1 MYQLPSL
8 SYLYQD
14 LEHFIDTHTMGL
26 HYHKHEQTYLN
37 NLNNLLNKNNY
48 DYKYDLNEL
57 IYHIEEFSLEDRE
70 TILFNLGGVLN
81 HNIYWKSFNKNNTLP
96 SGELKEQIDKQ
107 FGGYDEFWKEI
118 KENALKLKGS
128 GYTFLVMSNNE
139 LEIINFF
146 NQDSPLLYGYIP
158 LFNIDLW
165 EHAYYINYEND
176 KSKYIDNFKE
186 IADFSYANEIYNKNA
201 QNF

>member
-1 MYQLPSL
+1 MYQLPML

-14 LEHFIDTHTMGL
+14 LEPFIDTHTMGL

-37 NLNNLLNKNNY
+37 NLNKILEKNNY
-48 DYKYDLNEL
+48 KYNYDLNEL
-57 IYHIEEFSLEDRE
+57 IFHIDDFPLEDRE
-70 TILFNLGGVLN
+70 NLLFNLGGVLN
-81 HNIYWKSFNKNNTLP
+81 HNIYWKSMSNKKTLP
-96 SGELKEQIDKQ
+96 EGKLKEQIEKQ
-107 FGGYDEFWKEI
+107 YGSYDEFWQKFKET
-118 KENALKLKGS
+118 ALSLKGS
-128 GYTFLVMSNNE
+128 GYTFLVTNNKT

-165 EHAYYINYEND
+165 EHAYYLNYEND

-186 IADFSYANEIYNKNA
+186 IVDFSNATEIYNT
-201 QNF
+201 Q

>member
-14 LEHFIDTHTMGL
+14 LEPFIDTHTMGL

-57 IYHIEEFSLEDRE
+57 IYHIEEFPLEDRE
-70 TILFNLGGVLN
+70 NILFNLGGVLN
-81 HNIYWKSFNKNNTLP
+81 HNIYWKSMNNNGTLP
-96 SGELKEQIDKQ
+96 SGKLKEQIDKQ
-107 FGGYDEFWKEI
+107 YGNYDEFWKEI

-165 EHAYYINYEND
+165 EHAYYINYESD
-176 KSKYIDNFKE
+176 RSKHIDNFKE
-186 IADFSYANEIYNKNA
+186 IADFSYASEIYNKNA
-201 QNF
+201 R

>member
-14 LEHFIDTHTMGL
+14 LEPFIDTHTMGL

-81 HNIYWKSFNKNNTLP
+81 HNIYWKSMNKNNTLP